1 MTVSPIHPFVKNDY
15 SVYIGGMPKVTDA
28 HRAARR
34 DQILQAAWVC
44 FARKGF
50 HATSMADVI
59 GEAGLSAGA
68 VYLYFR
74 SKEEIIVAVAGEV
87 FGGIEHRLS
96 AYVAQDPPPSPSDLI
111 DFLVEQPVI
120 ARAAAPGDL
129 FSLLLTVWAEASRH
143 PTVNEVARKL
153 LDELR
158 TVLGQAMHRWLDA
171 GNSLALAP
179 EALAPVMMSV
189 VQGMVMQQAIDG
201 QPPFEQYRAAVR
213 ALVEAVERPG
223 PQ

>member
-1 MTVSPIHPFVKNDY
+1 
-15 SVYIGGMPKVTDA
+15 MPKVTDA

-34 DQILQAAWVC
+34 DQILKAAWVC

-74 SKEEIIVAVAGEV
+74 SKEDIVVAVAGEV
-87 FGGIEHRLS
+87 FGGIEERLT
-96 AYVAQDPPPSPSDLI
+96 AFVAQDPPPSPSAMI
-111 DFLVEQPVI
+111 DFLAQQPII
-120 ARAAAPGDL
+120 ARAAAPADL
-129 FSLLLTVWAEASRH
+129 FSLLLSVWAEASRH
-143 PTVNEVARKL
+143 PTVNEVARTL

-158 TVLGQAMHRWLDA
+158 TVLGQAMHRWMEA
-171 GNSLALAP
+171 GNSLAVTP

-189 VQGMVMQQAIDG
+189 VQGMVVQLAIAG
-201 QPPFEQYRAAVR
+201 QPPFDEYRSAAR
-213 ALVEAVERPG
+213 TLVASIERPAD
-223 PQ
+223 Q